1 MKAQFVGQFALLPG
15 APLTPR
21 HVLLMRPPDTQSAT
35 VHEGVWQVVCLAAV
49 SAMDVGRKATAK
61 WHTQRREKQQQQQQR
76 QPAAVQPGQ
85 HPITAFF
92 VVQPPSTAELQRRQQ
107 RQQQREEAERQAF
120 MAERRPLL
128 ADAKLSAVARCWELL
143 ADFVQVGAPPAD
155 AGWLERDGNA
165 QVPRQHPFIHAAG
178 TGEVLQ
184 LDLTPRLL

>member
-1 MKAQFVGQFALLPG
+1 
-15 APLTPR
+15 
-21 HVLLMRPPDTQSAT
+21 MRPKCCRLPQLLNGTQST
-35 VHEGVWQVVCLAAV
+35 PTPLRPTGAA
-49 SAMDVGRKATAK
+49 
-61 WHTQRREKQQQQQQR
+61 
-76 QPAAVQPGQ
+76 
-85 HPITAFF
+85 
-92 VVQPPSTAELQRRQQ
+92 

-120 MAERRPLL
+120 EAGRQLLL
-128 ADAKLSAVARCWELL
+128 ADAKLSAVARFWELL